1 MYEISLCEVERI
13 KAEIINEM
21 EWHKEEEE
29 EKYRSHWCCW
39 CLL

>member
-1 MYEISLCEVERI
+1 
-13 KAEIINEM
+13 M